1 MTREKLLDPQNIP
14 DPVHQNQY
22 TSLLSTR
29 FLTFF
34 IPSLFGALIF
44 LTPIKNDIGYTLLLA
59 TLIEVI
65 NGLLSPIVMEFIVL
79 ISVLPTLLY
88 PLSLL
93 SKQVRNND
101 HPIAK
106 ILFPEFRWVL
116 VRALGGLIIL
126 MVYFDFGPEWISHT
140 NTGGLLL
147 NDVAPVMF
155 GCYLISALLLPLL
168 THFGL
173 ADFTGVMISKLFNK
187 AFNLP
192 GRAAIDALT
201 SWVSA
206 SSVGVIMTAT
216 QYRNGGY
223 SKREAAIVAT
233 NFSIVSI
240 TFAYVIL
247 KFVHLEAHFITWYA
261 CVLAC
266 GVVCAMIVS
275 RLPPLR
281 MIDNTL
287 INGELKDPA
296 DNGIDYQGSLL
307 HTATEHGMTRAE
319 KAGSLKTMLTDAI
332 YFVIDTTI
340 TVIPAMM
347 LFGGLGL
354 SLIEFTNILD
364 VVSVPLVP
372 YLKLLGI
379 PEASAA
385 AAAICS
391 GFIDI
396 LMPVIVGS
404 SIESEITR
412 FVIAGVA
419 VNQLVFMNEIAV
431 LMLKAKI
438 GLSITKIAVL
448 WLLRVLISI
457 PFMAF
462 CAHMLF

>member
-1 MTREKLLDPQNIP
+1 
-14 DPVHQNQY
+14 
-22 TSLLSTR
+22 
-29 FLTFF
+29 
-34 IPSLFGALIF
+34 
-44 LTPIKNDIGYTLLLA
+44 
-59 TLIEVI
+59 
-65 NGLLSPIVMEFIVL
+65 
-79 ISVLPTLLY
+79 
-88 PLSLL
+88 
-93 SKQVRNND
+93 
-101 HPIAK
+101 
-106 ILFPEFRWVL
+106 
-116 VRALGGLIIL
+116 
-126 MVYFDFGPEWISHT
+126 
-140 NTGGLLL
+140 
-147 NDVAPVMF
+147 MF
-155 GCYLISALLLPLL
+155 GCYFISALLLPLL

-173 ADFTGVMISKLFNK
+173 ADFTGVLISKLFIK

-206 SSVGVIMTAT
+206 SSVGVIMTAS

-247 KFVHLEAHFITWYA
+247 KFVHMESHFIAWYG
-261 CVLAC
+261 CVLTC
-266 GVVCAMIVS
+266 GIVCAIIIS

-281 MIDNTL
+281 LIDNTL
-287 INGELKDPA
+287 ITGELKNPD
-296 DNGIDYQGSLL
+296 DNHIDYQDSLL
-307 HTATEHGMTRAE
+307 RTAAEHGMKRAE
-319 KAGSLKTMLTDAI
+319 KAGSIQTMLIDAL

-347 LFGGLGL
+347 VFGGLGL
-354 SLIEFTNILD
+354 SLIEFTGILNI
-364 VVSVPLVP
+364 VSTPLVP
-372 YLKLLGI
+372 YLELLGI

-396 LMPVIVGS
+396 LMPVILGS
-404 SIESEITR
+404 SIESEVAR

-438 GLSITKIAVL
+438 GLSIPKIAAL

-457 PFMAF
+457 PLMAL